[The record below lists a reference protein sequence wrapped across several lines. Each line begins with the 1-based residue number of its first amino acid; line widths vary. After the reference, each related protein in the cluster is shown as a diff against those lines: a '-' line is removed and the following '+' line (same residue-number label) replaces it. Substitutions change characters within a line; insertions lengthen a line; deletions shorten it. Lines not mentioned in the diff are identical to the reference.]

1 MTKTIE
7 LNKNFYNLEAVKK
20 TAKVYKELARFSV
33 KDSGKNIEVTM
44 KNVDGDIESI
54 IEDEFCNYVL
64 SEVKNG

>member
-1 MTKTIE
+1 MTKIIE

-20 TAKVYKELARFSV
+20 AAKAYKELAGFSV
-33 KDSGKNIEVTM
+33 KDDGGKIKITM
-44 KNVDGDIESI
+44 KNIDEDVKDV

>member
-7 LNKNFYNLEAVKK
+7 LNKSFYNLEAVKR
-20 TAKVYKELARFSV
+20 AARAYKELAGFSV
-33 KDSGKNIEVTM
+33 KDVGGKIKITIKNI
-44 KNVDGDIESI
+44 DGDVEDV